1 MEQLTIPND
10 IFFENLLDELKES
23 GHVLLCVK
31 GFSMMPFFR
40 NGKDS
45 VLLAPFDRSKGL
57 HYGDV
62 ALFRFKGR
70 WIMHRCTGTAVLRP
84 DGSLGLF
91 SHGKDM
97 GEGRIVYVFRG
108 DGNCSGCEWAERS
121 EIYAV
126 AEKRIAPSG
135 KEWSFS
141 SFSWRLCSALWP
153 RTHLVRRLLLA
164 VIRRLP
170 SFR

>member
-10 IFFENLLDELKES
+10 IFFDNLLDELKES
-23 GHVLLCVK
+23 GHVLLGVK
-31 GFSMMPFFR
+31 GFSMMPFLR

-57 HYGDV
+57 KRGEV

-84 DGSLGLF
+84 DGRLEGF
-91 SHGKDM
+91 RHGKDI
-97 GEGRIVYVFRG
+97 GVGRVVYIFRG
-108 DGNCSGCEWAERS
+108 DGNCSGKEWAERA

-135 KEWSFS
+135 KEWSFD
-141 SFSWRLCSALWP
+141 SFSWRFCSALWP
-153 RTHLVRRLLLA
+153 RTYLVRRLLLG
-164 VIRRLP
+164 ILRRLP
-170 SFR
+170 RF